1 MNLDLRSGPA
11 RVIAA
16 GEVTTFFGND
26 LTLELR
32 DEAFQHTITLRFLT
46 DPTAVGV
53 AVRTPPVDA
62 DAAQLVLELVN
73 FDDDSGRGSAEPV
86 LLGAFGEDLLFLHFR
101 AFRFG
106 KTPDHTVHYTVF
118 VASQEAVD
126 FRPAGAQEP

>member
-1 MNLDLRSGPA
+1 MNLVLSSGPA

-26 LTLELR
+26 LTLQLR
-32 DEAFQHTITLRFLT
+32 GESLEYTITLRFLT
-46 DPTAVGV
+46 DASARGV
-53 AVRTPPVDA
+53 AVRTPPSDA
-62 DAAQLVLELVN
+62 EAGHLVLELVN

-86 LLGAFGEDLLFLHFR
+86 LLGAFGEELLFLHFR

-118 VASQEAVD
+118 AASREAVD

>member
-1 MNLDLRSGPA
+1 MNLVLSSGPA

-26 LTLELR
+26 LTLQLR
-32 DEAFQHTITLRFLT
+32 DESLEHTITLRFLT
-46 DPTAVGV
+46 DASAPGV
-53 AVRTPPVDA
+53 AVRAPPSDA
-62 DAAQLVLELVN
+62 GHLVLDLVN

-86 LLGAFGEDLLFLHFR
+86 LLGAFGEELLFLHFR

-118 VASQEAVD
+118 AASREAVD